1 MKVVP
6 FDARIEPDINPEGPV
21 IVMGAYT
28 MWRVAKAK
36 GWVPGSFI
44 NTNFDYIFQKKHWGD
59 LMFNA
64 DSWVGP
70 FSTVPEQMEPF
81 FIRPI
86 HDTKSFTGQVI
97 DWENFS
103 SWQKDVLAV
112 GETSYCTITHDTL
125 VQVASYKEIYAEY
138 RLWVIDGKIITS
150 SLYKRGGRPFSS
162 EIVDQEILDFGMTC
176 INTWVPARAFC
187 LDIFV
192 GPDGPRIGEVNNI
205 NAAGFYKADIQK
217 LVLALNEMVF

>member
-1 MKVVP
+1 MTSTNTLHGNSSKITNHVNMHWIIQENIFNEYGYTQLLEVIERQAIPHSIVKVVP

-86 HDTKSFTGQVI
+86 HDTKSFT
-97 DWENFS
+97 
-103 SWQKDVLAV
+103 
-112 GETSYCTITHDTL
+112 
-125 VQVASYKEIYAEY
+125 
-138 RLWVIDGKIITS
+138 
-150 SLYKRGGRPFSS
+150 
-162 EIVDQEILDFGMTC
+162 
-176 INTWVPARAFC
+176 
-187 LDIFV
+187 
-192 GPDGPRIGEVNNI
+192 
-205 NAAGFYKADIQK
+205 
-217 LVLALNEMVF
+217 